1 MNGGNSGGFGAQN
14 NFLVGQQNGIS
25 ATNAIGF
32 NFSDVWAK
40 KLTVSGSYFFNNS
53 NNTNEQLTNR
63 VTTLKDS
70 NFYYK
75 ENDLA
80 KSKNYN
86 NRLNLRLEYKIDS
99 FNSILITPSL
109 SFQKNNSASQFSG
122 INSYDGITPTSSADN
137 TISTATSGY
146 NINNNVLFRH
156 SFAKR
161 GRTISLGINTTLNKK
176 NGDLYLVGN
185 NKLYD
190 SIGTAIQ
197 NSIQQQ
203 LTDNLANSHTISL
216 NLAYTEP
223 FGKKGQ
229 LQVNYNP
236 SFTRSRADQETF
248 LYDQAGQKYSLFDT
262 SLSNKFNNNYNTQNG
277 GIAYRV
283 GDRDKQFSIGA
294 NYHTQNFSVISNFR
308 KYQR

>member
-1 MNGGNSGGFGAQN
+1 
-14 NFLVGQQNGIS
+14 
-25 ATNAIGF
+25 
-32 NFSDVWAK
+32 
-40 KLTVSGSYFFNNS
+40 
-53 NNTNEQLTNR
+53 
-63 VTTLKDS
+63 
-70 NFYYK
+70 
-75 ENDLA
+75 
-80 KSKNYN
+80 
-86 NRLNLRLEYKIDS
+86 
-99 FNSILITPSL
+99 
-109 SFQKNNSASQFSG
+109 
-122 INSYDGITPTSSADN
+122 
-137 TISTATSGY
+137 
-146 NINNNVLFRH
+146 
-156 SFAKR
+156 
-161 GRTISLGINTTLNKK
+161 
-176 NGDLYLVGN
+176 

-197 NSIQQQ
+197 DSIQQQ
-203 LTDNLANSHTISL
+203 LTDNLANSYTISL

-223 FGKKGQ
+223 LGKKGQ